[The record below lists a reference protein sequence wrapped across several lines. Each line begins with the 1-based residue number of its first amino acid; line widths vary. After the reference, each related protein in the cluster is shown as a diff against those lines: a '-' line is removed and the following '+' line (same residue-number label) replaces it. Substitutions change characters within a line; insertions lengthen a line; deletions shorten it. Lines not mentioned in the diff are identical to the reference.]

1 MNIEEIRTVK
11 KCLENEIALAVSKLV
26 DRFTKETNMGICE
39 ILIPM
44 LDVTSLDDTGRKY
57 VVGKV
62 TAEVER
68 I

>member
-11 KCLENEIALAVSKLV
+11 KCLENEIGLAVSKLV

-39 ILIPM
+39 IYIPM
-44 LDVTSLDDTGRKY
+44 LDVTNLGDTVRKY

-62 TAEVER
+62 TTEVER